1 MQRRCEQVWFHISAL
16 VYNHFSSLHRHVLRS
31 LHLPVEIILLFVSI
45 TNSRSLSISRS
56 LVPLQRWSFDSDA
69 FSCCLAI
76 QKFMEGFVWIYVM
89 MQQTWWW
96 SSYTHSLPISFG
108 TKIWELLTNRK
119 ETKKQQ
125 KQQQRRIEMH
135 QIEKWENDACWNS
148 KTQNQQHQ
156 PKWACLFSLLFSTY
170 VYFIRPPFWI
180 DQFLVLWFSFLVV
193 ALRFYVLRATF
204 LYKKRKDESVFS
216 CFLFVPE
223 NCRI

>member
-56 LVPLQRWSFDSDA
+56 LVPLRLWSFDSDA

-119 ETKKQQ
+119 ETKKAT
-125 KQQQRRIEMH
+125 KTTAAAYWNASDWKMR
-135 QIEKWENDACWNS
+135 KW
-148 KTQNQQHQ
+148 
-156 PKWACLFSLLFSTY
+156 CLLKFKNTESTAPTKMSLLIFP
-170 VYFIRPPFWI
+170 FI
-180 DQFLVLWFSFLVV
+180 
-193 ALRFYVLRATF
+193 FYIRIFYSATLLNRSIF
-204 LYKKRKDESVFS
+204 GAV
-216 CFLFVPE
+216 
-223 NCRI
+223 I

>member
-1 MQRRCEQVWFHISAL
+1 
-16 VYNHFSSLHRHVLRS
+16 
-31 LHLPVEIILLFVSI
+31 
-45 TNSRSLSISRS
+45 
-56 LVPLQRWSFDSDA
+56 
-69 FSCCLAI
+69 
-76 QKFMEGFVWIYVM
+76 MEGFVWIYVM

-108 TKIWELLTNRK
+108 TKIWELLTNHK

-170 VYFIRPPFWI
+170 VYFIRPTFWI

-193 ALRFYVLRATF
+193 ALSFRVLRATF
-204 LYKKRKDESVFS
+204 LYKKKERWV
-216 CFLFVPE
+216 CVFLFSFCSGKLSHLKITKFVDGVWCMLWLWPIHLTAK
-223 NCRI
+223 RHTL